1 MTPNQK
7 IDTLST
13 MLDDAMAVNERLL
26 QINDA
31 LIELLATKPSHS
43 FAAKMAKF
51 NAAMNK
57 PPRPSTITTTSPVNR
72 LNSAAERLFNQ
83 VAGV

>member
-31 LIELLATKPSHS
+31 LIELLATKPSNS

-57 PPRPSTITTTSPVNR
+57 PRPSTITTTSPVNR